1 LFIGK
6 GGLLGRRKLYIL
18 SIKRHAM
25 RPESYEAVTLCTH
38 CWPMV
43 LIMCRVLH
51 IWDSQAVSTDRELSS
66 VIQEE
71 EENVLYLY
79 Y

>member
-1 LFIGK
+1 MFQRVCSLGK
-6 GGLLGRRKLYIL
+6 EGFVEG
-18 SIKRHAM
+18 KRHAM
-25 RPESYEAVTLCTH
+25 RPESHVAVTLCTH

-51 IWDSQAVSTDRELSS
+51 IWGSQAVSTDRELSS

>member
-1 LFIGK
+1 
-6 GGLLGRRKLYIL
+6 
-18 SIKRHAM
+18 M
-25 RPESYEAVTLCTH
+25 RPESYEAVTLRTH